1 MIDNSIYREDIKYV
15 AGLDLPWE
23 KLSNKSILITGASG
37 LIGSFLI
44 DVLMEKNLHGLK
56 CKVYALGRNLEKAKN
71 RFERYWT
78 SPFFEFVSHDINEP
92 LELENADQVDFV
104 VHLAS
109 NTHPVAYATDPIGTV
124 TANIIGTN
132 NLLKFAVKHHAERFA
147 FASSNEI
154 YGENR
159 GDVEFFDE
167 RYCGYIDSNTLRAGY
182 PESKRCGEALCQA
195 YKQQENLDVVIPRFT
210 RSYGPTMLKT
220 DTKAISQ
227 FIKKAVDGDNIALKS
242 TGTQYYSYTY
252 VADAVAGFLT
262 VILKGES
269 GEAYNIADE
278 ASDIMLKDLAK
289 IIADFAGKE
298 VVFELPDETEKAGYS
313 KATKARL
320 DGSKLKKL
328 GWTARY
334 DIKQGLCRSI
344 VEAMSRA
351 CPVICTNVGGNY
363 ELVSS
368 DCLFEKADYVRL
380 ADILEKMMKP
390 KMQIEEAKRNFEKSK
405 EYNKEDLNKKRDAF
419 YRRFIES
426 GVE

>member
-1 MIDNSIYREDIKYV
+1 MIDNLIYREDINYV
-15 AGLDLPWE
+15 TDLELPWE
-23 KLSNKSILITGASG
+23 KLNNKSILITGASG

-44 DVLMEKNLHGLK
+44 DVLMEKNLHGLN
-56 CKVYALGRNLEKAKN
+56 CKVYALGRNLTKAKN
-71 RFERYWT
+71 RFEKYWI
-78 SPFFEFVSHDINEP
+78 SPFFKFVSHDINEP
-92 LELENADQVDFV
+92 LELDSVNQVDYV

-132 NLLKFAVKHHAERFA
+132 NLLQFAVEHNAERFA

-167 RYCGYIDSNTLRAGY
+167 TYCGYIDSNTLRAGY

-195 YKQQENLDVVIPRFT
+195 YKNQKNLDVVIPRFT

-227 FIKKAVDGDNIALKS
+227 FIKKAVDGENIVLKS
-242 TGTQYYSYTY
+242 AGTQYYSYTY
-252 VADAVAGFLT
+252 VADAVSGFLT
-262 VILKGES
+262 VLLSGES

-289 IIADFAGKE
+289 IISDFAGKD
-298 VVFELPDETEKAGYS
+298 VIFELPDETEKAGYS

-328 GWTARY
+328 GWKARY
-334 DIKQGLCRSI
+334 DIKQGLART
-344 VEAMSRA
+344 M
-351 CPVICTNVGGNY
+351 
-363 ELVSS
+363 
-368 DCLFEKADYVRL
+368 
-380 ADILEKMMKP
+380 KMLTE
-390 KMQIEEAKRNFEKSK
+390 IS
-405 EYNKEDLNKKRDAF
+405 
-419 YRRFIES
+419 
-426 GVE
+426 V

>member
-15 AGLDLPWE
+15 AGLELPWE
-23 KLSNKSILITGASG
+23 KLDNKSILITGASG

-44 DVLMEKNLHGLK
+44 DVLMEKNLQGLN
-56 CKVYALGRNLEKAKN
+56 CKVYALGRNLDKARN

-78 SPFFEFVSHDINEP
+78 SPLFEFVSHDINEP
-92 LELENADQVDFV
+92 LELDNENQVDFV

-132 NLLKFAVKHHAERFA
+132 NLLKFAVKHHAVRFA

-167 RYCGYIDSNTLRAGY
+167 TYCGYIDSNTLRAGY

-195 YKQQENLDVVIPRFT
+195 YKKQENLDVVIPRFT

-227 FIKKAVDGDNIALKS
+227 FIKKAVDGENIVLKS
-242 TGTQYYSYTY
+242 AGTQYYSYTY

-262 VILKGES
+262 VLLNGEN

-328 GWTARY
+328 GWKARY
-334 DIKQGLCRSI
+334 DIKQGL
-344 VEAMSRA
+344 
-351 CPVICTNVGGNY
+351 
-363 ELVSS
+363 
-368 DCLFEKADYVRL
+368 VRTL
-380 ADILEKMMKP
+380 KMMT
-390 KMQIEEAKRNFEKSK
+390 EVS
-405 EYNKEDLNKKRDAF
+405 
-419 YRRFIES
+419 
-426 GVE
+426 